1 MTDHHHRMRSHKL
14 LLRKPYGLRYA
25 VIAGIAAAGC
35 CGVQL
40 PAVATAS
47 TTAMQAAATGPV
59 SPTAA
64 TGTPTLA
71 PTGTTETVRQ
81 LVKCGGTMYAVGQFT
96 EIQRGS
102 TTYARNN
109 FGGGTQCGGV
119 SGFAGI
125 CFLPYA

>member
-1 MTDHHHRMRSHKL
+1 MPQRD
-14 LLRKPYGLRYA
+14 
-25 VIAGIAAAGC
+25 AAASSC
-35 CGVQL
+35 

-59 SPTAA
+59 SPTPA